1 LLPPLAKP
9 LLHQVDASSAATVM
23 SSLLLMPSL
32 CSQDNPWFLAV
43 IFNLLDWMV
52 RFHWINVPSWSVLL
66 GPVSAP
72 QEIFLIHQPMHQF
85 LLLPLHQ
92 FLHPPQH
99 QFLTQP
105 LHQFLHPPLHQFLTL
120 PMPQFLHPPLHQF
133 LTLPMHQF
141 LLLPMLQCLPLPMH
155 QFLLRR
161 PRPLLL
167 PQPIL
172 LCLLQ

>member
-1 LLPPLAKP
+1 LLPSLLPPLAKP
-9 LLHQVDASSAATVM
+9 LLHQVDASSAVMVM
-23 SSLLLMPSL
+23 SSWLLMPSL

-85 LLLPLHQ
+85 LHPPQHQ

-105 LHQFLHPPLHQFLTL
+105 MRQLLSLVVKSLLVAALSAEMTVPSQTLVRFSRSQVNPKFLVVTL
-120 PMPQFLHPPLHQF
+120 R
-133 LTLPMHQF
+133 
-141 LLLPMLQCLPLPMH
+141 MLDWPARFH
-155 QFLLRR
+155 
-161 PRPLLL
+161 
-167 PQPIL
+167 
-172 LCLLQ
+172 